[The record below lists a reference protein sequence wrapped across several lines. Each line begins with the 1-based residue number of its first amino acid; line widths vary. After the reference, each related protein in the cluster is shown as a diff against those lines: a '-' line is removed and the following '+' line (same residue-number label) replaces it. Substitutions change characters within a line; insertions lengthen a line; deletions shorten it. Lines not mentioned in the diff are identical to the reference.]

1 MESLFI
7 GQRRMGLGQIER
19 AWRRGWMRSIGML
32 SAGERVAKL
41 PRWNERPHAVLY
53 MRTQGIGDLILAT
66 GALRAIA
73 HAQPSLAL
81 DVLTTAQAS
90 PVLERNP
97 YVRRVYVLP
106 RTPRGVLEIVRT
118 IRREKYDVVIDGKI
132 TRGASFIRSPA
143 LTLASRAPFR
153 VGVGGGNH
161 PLVFNVCVDRF
172 DRTTTHMI
180 EGSAALATPFGVDLL
195 TADLRPE
202 IFLSELETMAADEV
216 WCNSTGRDENRR
228 ERWLI
233 NISAGAALRRWPNDR
248 WTALVKH
255 LRARRPEATI
265 IIVGSSGE
273 WSSVCDVAYR
283 GDAVAV
289 PTRRLRDVLALVGT
303 STRVIT
309 TDTSITHAAS
319 AFCIPTV
326 ILIQRGLSQWLPWK
340 TPHSAAYWS
349 GSTIES
355 LSVATACE
363 ALDDLLQCSQPG

>member
-7 GQRRMGLGQIER
+7 GQRQMGLGQIEQ

-41 PRWNERPHAVLY
+41 PRWSERPHTVLY

-132 TRGASFIRSPA
+132 TRGSSFIRSPA

-273 WSSVCDVAYR
+273 WSSVCDVAYQ

-340 TPHSAAYWS
+340 TPHSAAY
-349 GSTIES
+349 
-355 LSVATACE
+355 
-363 ALDDLLQCSQPG
+363 

>member
-1 MESLFI
+1 
-7 GQRRMGLGQIER
+7 MGFGQIER

-41 PRWNERPHAVLY
+41 PRWSERPHTVLY
-53 MRTQGIGDLILAT
+53 LRTQGIGDLILAT

-73 HAQPSLAL
+73 RAQPSIAL

-97 YVRRVYVLP
+97 YVRRVYSLP
-106 RTPRGVLEIVRT
+106 HSPGGVLEVVRA

-143 LTLASRAPFR
+143 LTLASRAPYR
-153 VGVGGGNH
+153 IGVGGGNH

-172 DRTTTHMI
+172 DRATTHMI
-180 EGSAALATPFGVDLL
+180 EGSAALAIPFGVDLPA
-195 TADLRPE
+195 TDFRPE
-202 IFLSELETMAADEV
+202 IFLSELETMIAEDV
-216 WCNSTGRDENRR
+216 WSSATGRDENHR

-255 LRARRPEATI
+255 LRARRPDATI
-265 IIVGSSGE
+265 IIVGSSPE
-273 WSSVCDVAYR
+273 WSSVCDVAYQ

-303 STRVIT
+303 STRMIT
-309 TDTSITHAAS
+309 AA
-319 AFCIPTV
+319 
-326 ILIQRGLSQWLPWK
+326 
-340 TPHSAAYWS
+340 TPARSGRDSSFAAR
-349 GSTIES
+349 
-355 LSVATACE
+355 
-363 ALDDLLQCSQPG
+363 

>member
-1 MESLFI
+1 MSL
-7 GQRRMGLGQIER
+7 GLIEQ

-41 PRWNERPHAVLY
+41 PRWNERPHSVLY

-90 PVLERNP
+90 PVLEHNP
-97 YVRRVYVLP
+97 YVRRVHVLP
-106 RTPRGVLEIVRT
+106 HSLLGVLEVVRA
-118 IRREKYDVVIDGKI
+118 IRREKYDAVIDGKI

-143 LTLASRAPFR
+143 LTLASRAPYR

-172 DRTTTHMI
+172 DRATTHMI
-180 EGSAALATPFGVDLL
+180 EGSAALATPFGVDLQ
-195 TADLRPE
+195 TTDFRPE
-202 IFLSELETMAADEV
+202 IFLSEVETAAANES
-216 WCNSTGRDENRR
+216 WSSATGRDENRR

-248 WTALVKH
+248 WIALVKY

-265 IIVGSSGE
+265 IIVGSSTE
-273 WSSVCDVAYR
+273 WSSVCDVAYQ

-289 PTRRLRDVLALVGT
+289 PTRRLREVLAMVGT

-326 ILIQRGLSQWLPWK
+326 ILIQRGLTQWLPWQ
-340 TPHSAAYWS
+340 TQHSIAYWS

-363 ALDDLLQCSQPG
+363 ALDELLQCLHPS